1 MHAYYK
7 QQLNMMNNINPIKN
21 NNILNR
27 LTAPILNEETNNFQK
42 NIQTSTSKAFKSLT
56 PFLPINF
63 TTETASELMEVVETN
78 EEQTKQKDNI
88 QQTTLITT
96 DESNVSKTIKYK
108 SNSSP
113 LTQSDKNFES
123 MEVVETNENGS
134 NTIESKSKSPNN
146 ANEKIVSSNHI
157 DKVIEINKEQIEDN
171 KNNELNENQENNTE
185 SKSPNSCL
193 PINETTEQNDKI
205 ITNNQKDD
213 DNNIKLIE
221 NKEKVISNEN
231 KINDLNKDKIDYLLA
246 ETTPETDSESN
257 TNSQLESLSLTT
269 LETLRGNSENIK
281 SSNESKTT
289 NINSST
295 KPFVS
300 ESMEIT
306 EPNDD
311 NKEKILT
318 TNLKSPTDIIT
329 AENSKSKTNTSETD
343 SESSTDTS
351 ESNTNSQS
359 EPLSPTIRETLRGD
373 GDNV

>member
-1 MHAYYK
+1 
-7 QQLNMMNNINPIKN
+7 MMNNINPIKN

-42 NIQTSTSKAFKSLT
+42 NIQTSTLSKAFKSST

-78 EEQTKQKDNI
+78 EEQIKQKDNI

-123 MEVVETNENGS
+123 MEVVETNENVS

-146 ANEKIVSSNHI
+146 ANEKVVSSNHI
-157 DKVIEINKEQIEDN
+157 DKIIEINKEQIEDN

-205 ITNNQKDD
+205 ITNNQNDDD

-231 KINDLNKDKIDYLLA
+231 KINDLKTDKIDYLLA

-281 SSNESKTT
+281 SSNVSQTT

-300 ESMEIT
+300 ESIEIT

>member
-1 MHAYYK
+1 VHAYYK

-42 NIQTSTSKAFKSLT
+42 NIQTSTSKAFKSST

-63 TTETASELMEVVETN
+63 TTESASELMEVVETN
-78 EEQTKQKDNI
+78 EEQTKQKNNI
-88 QQTTLITT
+88 QQTTLT

-157 DKVIEINKEQIEDN
+157 DKIIEINKEQIEDN

-205 ITNNQKDD
+205 ITNNQNDD

-359 EPLSPTIRETLRGD
+359 EPLSPTIRETLGGD

>member
-1 MHAYYK
+1 
-7 QQLNMMNNINPIKN
+7 MMNNINPIKN